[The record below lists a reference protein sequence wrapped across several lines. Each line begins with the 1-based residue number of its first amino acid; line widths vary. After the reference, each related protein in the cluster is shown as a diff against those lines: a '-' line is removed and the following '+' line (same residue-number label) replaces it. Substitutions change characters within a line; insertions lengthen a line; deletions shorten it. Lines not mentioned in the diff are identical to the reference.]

1 VIRDRA
7 AVVVEHQNLLTLET
21 SMGKANDLRGGLKRL
36 GLPRSRSRFLAAAV
50 LVVALAAAGC
60 SSSTKSSST
69 SSSVPS
75 TANGGATTASNK
87 ALQQGLAEVG
97 CYSGPIDGIIG
108 PSTVEAIRAFQTA
121 VGLSPDGVYGA
132 NTQQHLLA
140 AEKKGSKVCTTST
153 STTTTGGS
161 TTTTG
166 ASTTTSGATT
176 TSVPETSTTN
186 PGTTTTSMP

>member
-1 VIRDRA
+1 VVTDRA
-7 AVVVEHQNLLTLET
+7 AVVVEHLNLSKLET
-21 SMGKANDLRGGLKRL
+21 LMGKANDLRGGLKRL
-36 GLPRSRSRFLAAAV
+36 GLGRSRSQFLAAAV

-60 SSSTKSSST
+60 SSSSKSTST
-69 SSSVPS
+69 SSTGPS
-75 TANGGATTASNK
+75 TTNGAATTASNK

-97 CYSGPIDGIIG
+97 CYSGPIDGIVG
-108 PSTVEAIRAFQTA
+108 PSTVQAIKAFQTA

-132 NTQQHLLA
+132 QTQQHLLA
-140 AEKKGSKVCTTST
+140 AEKKGTKVCSTST

-166 ASTTTSGATT
+166 ASTTTSGGTT

-186 PGTTTTSMP
+186 SGTTTTSAP